1 MVPAAR
7 VRCAARGTTASRVYA
22 DYHEKI
28 RRDYHEITTR
38 TPSCR
43 VCGVRL
49 AVVLRLPLRV
59 RGSRGISP
67 LVPKTATILT
77 SGPGNSVLLAGVR
90 TPGAGLLCVLS
101 GVAPLARLRR
111 GSSWPQP
118 GPWPVAHGMQRQ
130 EFSDDLALIY
140 IRGLMNSE

>member
-1 MVPAAR
+1 MVVPAAR
-7 VRCAARGTTASRVYA
+7 VRCAARGTTASRVCA

-67 LVPKTATILT
+67 IVPKTATILT

-101 GVAPLARLRR
+101 GVAPLARLR
-111 GSSWPQP
+111 
-118 GPWPVAHGMQRQ
+118 MQQQVVQ
-130 EFSDDLALIY
+130 EFSDDLAL
-140 IRGLMNSE
+140 NF